1 MPVPRLAIVGR
12 PNVGKSSL
20 LNMLAGRKVAI
31 VDPTPGVTRDRVSV
45 LVDLDGPG
53 GAGERRTVELTDTG
67 GFGVY
72 VAEGKRYDEVGA
84 DLASLTKDIEQQIA
98 HAVETA
104 DIILF
109 CIDSQAGITPQDEE
123 IARLLRERRLGP
135 QRARH
140 AKGEAK
146 PDARRDP
153 PVRIIATKV
162 DGPKW
167 EAHAYELSALGFGEP
182 LLCSAKNNYLR
193 RSMTEQLYDLLPEK
207 DDDEREPPVDM
218 KLAVVGKRNVGKSS
232 LVNALAGEARMIV
245 SEIAGTTRDA
255 VDVHVEYDGKSLLVI
270 DTAGTRRKKSFQD
283 QIEWYAFDRAKR
295 SIERADCV
303 LLVVDA
309 LTEISQVDEQLAM
322 LVQKSH
328 KPVVIVV
335 NKWDAASARKN
346 KQGRPIS
353 PSDFETYIR
362 QALKGLSFAPIAC
375 ISAHTGLNIRGMV
388 ELAFEMFEQAST
400 RVGTGELNR
409 LIEGILERRGPSNKL
424 GTQAR
429 VYYASQV
436 RANPP
441 TIVMIVNNPDL
452 FTNEYRRYLMNRF
465 RETLPFDEVPI
476 ELVIKGRSRDPSKR
490 RGRAPETGGAVEFDL
505 STLSDEELLAELR
518 EDAPTEDELDAD
530 DWDDRV

>member
-20 LNMLAGRKVAI
+20 LNMLVGRKVAI

-53 GAGERRTVELTDTG
+53 GEGERRTVELTDTG

-98 HAVETA
+98 HAVGTA
-104 DIILF
+104 DVILF

-135 QRARH
+135 QGGRA
-140 AKGEAK
+140 KSETSS
-146 PDARRDP
+146 RDP
-153 PVRIIATKV
+153 DIRVVATKV

-182 LLCSAKNNYLR
+182 MLCSAKNNYLR
-193 RSMTEQLYDLLPEK
+193 RSLNEQLYAILPDK
-207 DDDEREPPVDM
+207 TDDERAPDVDM

-255 VDVHVEYDGKSLLVI
+255 VDVHVEFDGKSLLVI

-346 KQGRPIS
+346 KQGRPVS
-353 PSDFETYIR
+353 PADFETYIR

-375 ISAHTGLNIRGMV
+375 ISAQTGLNIRAMV
-388 ELAFEMFEQAST
+388 ELAFEMFAQAST
-400 RVGTGELNR
+400 RVSTGELNR

-436 RANPP
+436 RTNPP

-476 ELVIKGRSRDPSKR
+476 ELVIKGRSRDPGKR
-490 RGRAPETGGAVEFDL
+490 AVRAPETGGAVEFDFA
-505 STLSDEELLAELR
+505 SMTDEELLAELR
-518 EDAPTEDELDAD
+518 EDAPDQEELDAD
-530 DWDDRV
+530 DWQDEHD